1 MKPGDLRVEPIV
13 YLLAAL
19 LLLFSGILIFCEYRF
34 PMDGQVFQVFSGLL
48 TSLAGAFLM
57 RIKPRGT
64 EPDGQTPS
72 KTTTTID
79 NTGTLTQETQVGQAP
94 VTVTPPKDS

>member
-1 MKPGDLRVEPIV
+1 MKPGDLKVEPIV

-57 RIKPRGT
+57 RIKPRGAD
-64 EPDGQTPS
+64 PDTPPS

-79 NTGTLTQETQVGQAP
+79 KDAGTLVQETQVGQS
-94 VTVTPPKDS
+94 TTEPKAGG